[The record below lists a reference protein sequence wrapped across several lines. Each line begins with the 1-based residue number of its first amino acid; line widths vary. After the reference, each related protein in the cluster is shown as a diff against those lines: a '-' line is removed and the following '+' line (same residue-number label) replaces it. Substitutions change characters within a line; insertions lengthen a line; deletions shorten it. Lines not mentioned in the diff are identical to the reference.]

1 MVLHRVHHQILRS
14 HHLFEPLN
22 EEQMEELLNASQ
34 LLNLD
39 KGDNLFHQGEPAH
52 NFYFVISGAVKVY
65 RLTPDGQEK
74 VFEVIG
80 NRQTFAEAM
89 MLMDTPNY
97 VASAQ
102 AVCPSQVYRFSNA
115 AYMRLLEANQRLT
128 FALLGKLC
136 VRLHQRINEIETLSL
151 KNATHR
157 VVRYLLTQLA
167 RVKDDSNSFELP
179 MAKQLVAGHLSIQP
193 ETFSRIIRR
202 LIDEGII
209 TQEGRQIAI
218 LDRQR
223 LEQFDLGVRQF
234 DENDRDAMLRL
245 RQRLRDAGAQRVA
258 IERGRGREILHGDGD
273 VVEASD
279 HGAPLL
285 VPADPK
291 PRSRAH
297 APAAS
302 CPTPR

>member
-1 MVLHRVHHQILRS
+1 MVLHRVHNQILRS

-22 EEQMEELLNASQ
+22 DEQMDELMSASQ

-39 KGDNLFHQGEPAH
+39 KGDNLFHQGETAH
-52 NFYFVISGAVKVY
+52 SFYFVISGAIKIY

-102 AVCPSQVYRFSNA
+102 AVCPTQVYRFSNA
-115 AYMRLLEANQRLT
+115 AYMRLLEANQKLS
-128 FALLGKLC
+128 FALLGKLS

-157 VVRYLLTQLA
+157 VVRYLMTQLS
-167 RVKDDSNSFELP
+167 RLKDGGNSFELP
-179 MAKQLVAGHLSIQP
+179 MAKQLIAGHLSIQP

-202 LIDEGII
+202 LIDEEII
-209 TQEGRQIAI
+209 TQDGRLITI
-218 LDRQR
+218 LDSQR
-223 LEQFDLGVRQF
+223 LEQF
-234 DENDRDAMLRL
+234 E
-245 RQRLRDAGAQRVA
+245 
-258 IERGRGREILHGDGD
+258 
-273 VVEASD
+273 
-279 HGAPLL
+279 
-285 VPADPK
+285 
-291 PRSRAH
+291 
-297 APAAS
+297 
-302 CPTPR
+302 

>member
-1 MVLHRVHHQILRS
+1 MVLHRVHNQILRS

-22 EEQMEELLNASQ
+22 DEQMDELMSASQ

-39 KGDNLFHQGEPAH
+39 KGDTLFHQGEAAH
-52 NFYFVISGAVKVY
+52 AFYFVISGAIKIY

-102 AVCPSQVYRFSNA
+102 AVCPTQVYRFSNA
-115 AYMRLLEANQRLT
+115 AYMRLLEANQKLS
-128 FALLGKLC
+128 FALLGKLS

-157 VVRYLLTQLA
+157 VVRYLMTQLS
-167 RVKDDSNSFELP
+167 RLKDENNSFELP
-179 MAKQLVAGHLSIQP
+179 MAKQLIAGHLSIQP

-202 LIDEGII
+202 LIDEEII
-209 TQEGRQIAI
+209 TQEGRQITI

-223 LEQFDLGVRQF
+223 LESF
-234 DENDRDAMLRL
+234 E
-245 RQRLRDAGAQRVA
+245 
-258 IERGRGREILHGDGD
+258 
-273 VVEASD
+273 
-279 HGAPLL
+279 
-285 VPADPK
+285 
-291 PRSRAH
+291 
-297 APAAS
+297 
-302 CPTPR
+302 

>member
-1 MVLHRVHHQILRS
+1 MVLHRVHNQILRS

-22 EEQMEELLNASQ
+22 DEQMDELMSASQ

-52 NFYFVISGAVKVY
+52 SFYFVISGAIKIY

-102 AVCPSQVYRFSNA
+102 AVCPSQVYRFSNT
-115 AYMRLLEANQRLT
+115 AYMRLLEANQRLA
-128 FALLGKLC
+128 FALLGKLS

-157 VVRYLLTQLA
+157 VVRYLMTQLA
-167 RVKDDSNSFELP
+167 RNNGNNNFELP
-179 MAKQLVAGHLSIQP
+179 MAKQLIAGHLSIQP

-202 LIDEGII
+202 LIDEGVI
-209 TQEGRQIAI
+209 TQDGRQITI
-218 LDRQR
+218 LDPQR
-223 LEQFDLGVRQF
+223 LEQF
-234 DENDRDAMLRL
+234 E
-245 RQRLRDAGAQRVA
+245 
-258 IERGRGREILHGDGD
+258 
-273 VVEASD
+273 
-279 HGAPLL
+279 
-285 VPADPK
+285 
-291 PRSRAH
+291 
-297 APAAS
+297 
-302 CPTPR
+302 

>member
-14 HHLFEPLN
+14 HHLFEPLS
-22 EEQMEELLNASQ
+22 EAELDELMNASQ

-39 KGDNLFHQGEPAH
+39 KGDILFHQGEPA
-52 NFYFVISGAVKVY
+52 NAFYFVISGAVKIY

-80 NRQTFAEAM
+80 SRQTFAEAM

-102 AVCPSQVYRFSNA
+102 AIAPTQVYRLSNS
-115 AYMRLLEANQRLT
+115 AYMRLLQNNNRLT

-167 RVKDDSNSFELP
+167 RAKDGGHTFELP

-202 LIDEGII
+202 LIDEEII
-209 TQEGRQIAI
+209 VQEGRQITI
-218 LDRQR
+218 RDRQR
-223 LEQFDLGVRQF
+223 LEQF
-234 DENDRDAMLRL
+234 E
-245 RQRLRDAGAQRVA
+245 
-258 IERGRGREILHGDGD
+258 
-273 VVEASD
+273 
-279 HGAPLL
+279 
-285 VPADPK
+285 
-291 PRSRAH
+291 
-297 APAAS
+297 
-302 CPTPR
+302 

>member
-1 MVLHRVHHQILRS
+1 MVLHRVHNQILRS

-22 EEQMEELLNASQ
+22 DEQMDELMSSSQ

-52 NFYFVISGAVKVY
+52 SFYFVISGAIKIY

-102 AVCPSQVYRFSNA
+102 AVCPSQVYRFSNT
-115 AYMRLLEANQRLT
+115 AYMRLLEANQRLS
-128 FALLGKLC
+128 FALLGKLS

-157 VVRYLLTQLA
+157 VVRYLMTQLA
-167 RVKDDSNSFELP
+167 RNRDNGSSFELP
-179 MAKQLVAGHLSIQP
+179 MAKQLIAGHLSIQP

-202 LIDEGII
+202 LIDEGVI
-209 TQEGRQIAI
+209 TQDGRQITI
-218 LDRQR
+218 LDSQR
-223 LEQFDLGVRQF
+223 LEQF
-234 DENDRDAMLRL
+234 E
-245 RQRLRDAGAQRVA
+245 
-258 IERGRGREILHGDGD
+258 
-273 VVEASD
+273 
-279 HGAPLL
+279 
-285 VPADPK
+285 
-291 PRSRAH
+291 
-297 APAAS
+297 
-302 CPTPR
+302 

>member
-22 EEQMEELLNASQ
+22 EEQLDELMAASQ

-52 NFYFVISGAVKVY
+52 SFYFVISGAVKIY

-102 AVCPSQVYRFSNA
+102 AVCPTQVYRFSNA
-115 AYMRLLEANQRLT
+115 AYMRLLETNQRLA

-136 VRLHQRINEIETLSL
+136 VRLHQRLNEIETLSL

-167 RVKDDSNSFELP
+167 RAGGNAFELP

-209 TQEGRQIAI
+209 TQEGRLITV

-223 LEQFDLGVRQF
+223 LEQF
-234 DENDRDAMLRL
+234 E
-245 RQRLRDAGAQRVA
+245 
-258 IERGRGREILHGDGD
+258 
-273 VVEASD
+273 
-279 HGAPLL
+279 
-285 VPADPK
+285 
-291 PRSRAH
+291 
-297 APAAS
+297 
-302 CPTPR
+302 

>member
-1 MVLHRVHHQILRS
+1 MVLHRVHNQILRS
-14 HHLFEPLN
+14 HHLFEPLSD
-22 EEQMEELLNASQ
+22 EQMDDLMKASQ

-52 NFYFVISGAVKVY
+52 AFYFVISGAVKIY

-102 AVCPSQVYRFSNA
+102 TVCPSQVYRFSNT
-115 AYMRLLEANQRLT
+115 AYMRLLEANQRLA
-128 FALLGKLC
+128 FALLGKLS
-136 VRLHQRINEIETLSL
+136 VRLHQRLNEIETLSL

-157 VVRYLLTQLA
+157 VVRYLMTQLA
-167 RVKDDSNSFELP
+167 RHSGDTFELP
-179 MAKQLVAGHLSIQP
+179 MAKQLIAGHLSIQP

-202 LIDEGII
+202 LIDEGVID
-209 TQEGRQIAI
+209 QDGRQITI

-223 LEQFDLGVRQF
+223 LEQF
-234 DENDRDAMLRL
+234 E
-245 RQRLRDAGAQRVA
+245 
-258 IERGRGREILHGDGD
+258 
-273 VVEASD
+273 
-279 HGAPLL
+279 
-285 VPADPK
+285 
-291 PRSRAH
+291 
-297 APAAS
+297 
-302 CPTPR
+302 

>member
-1 MVLHRVHHQILRS
+1 MVLHRVHNQILRS
-14 HHLFEPLN
+14 HHLFEPLSD
-22 EEQMEELLNASQ
+22 EQMDELMKASQ

-52 NFYFVISGAVKVY
+52 SFYFVISGAIKIY

-102 AVCPSQVYRFSNA
+102 TVCPSQVYRFSNA
-115 AYMRLLEANQRLT
+115 AYMRLLEANQRLA
-128 FALLGKLC
+128 FALLGKLS

-157 VVRYLLTQLA
+157 VVRYLMTQLA
-167 RVKDDSNSFELP
+167 RNPGDTFELP
-179 MAKQLVAGHLSIQP
+179 MAKQLIAGHLSIQP

-202 LIDEGII
+202 LIDEGVIE
-209 TQEGRQIAI
+209 QDGRQITI

-223 LEQFDLGVRQF
+223 LEEF
-234 DENDRDAMLRL
+234 E
-245 RQRLRDAGAQRVA
+245 
-258 IERGRGREILHGDGD
+258 
-273 VVEASD
+273 
-279 HGAPLL
+279 
-285 VPADPK
+285 
-291 PRSRAH
+291 
-297 APAAS
+297 
-302 CPTPR
+302 

>member
-1 MVLHRVHHQILRS
+1 MEPHIAWEASNNARS
-14 HHLFEPLN
+14 KPQL
-22 EEQMEELLNASQ
+22 MSASQ

-52 NFYFVISGAVKVY
+52 SFYFVISGAVKIY

-102 AVCPSQVYRFSNA
+102 AVCPTQVYRFSNT
-115 AYMRLLEANQRLT
+115 AYMRLLEANQKLS
-128 FALLGKLC
+128 FALLGKLS

-157 VVRYLLTQLA
+157 VVRYLMTQLA
-167 RVKDDSNSFELP
+167 RLKDEGNSFELP
-179 MAKQLVAGHLSIQP
+179 MAKQLIAGHLSIQP

-209 TQEGRQIAI
+209 TQEGRQITI

-223 LEQFDLGVRQF
+223 LEQF
-234 DENDRDAMLRL
+234 E
-245 RQRLRDAGAQRVA
+245 
-258 IERGRGREILHGDGD
+258 
-273 VVEASD
+273 
-279 HGAPLL
+279 
-285 VPADPK
+285 
-291 PRSRAH
+291 
-297 APAAS
+297 
-302 CPTPR
+302 